1 MNNRPVITQELPPI
15 MTRQE
20 LAQLLRC
27 STRTVF
33 ESKIPCVKIGRL
45 VRYRREDVQTALQ
58 AMEAGK

>member
-1 MNNRPVITQELPPI
+1 

-20 LAQLLRC
+20 LAQHLRC

-33 ESKIPCVKIGRL
+33 ESKIPYVKIGRL
-45 VRYRREDVQTALQ
+45 VRYRREDVLAAIQ

>member
-1 MNNRPVITQELPPI
+1 MKSNPSNTQELPPI

-45 VRYRREDVQTALQ
+45 VRYRREDVETALQ
-58 AMEAGK
+58 AMEVGK